1 MNRASIFTLPMKVK
15 GDASKQHRHPRRL
28 VGGVFLDRRVL
39 ICACCCELPP
49 SDMSAEG
56 EAHDHSQDAA
66 KATKVAPEQQF
77 LAPEKVRD
85 LTPWRAYFITTA
97 DLHQR
102 FTRRMRCHKL
112 NFRRSMDL

>member
-1 MNRASIFTLPMKVK
+1 
-15 GDASKQHRHPRRL
+15 
-28 VGGVFLDRRVL
+28 
-39 ICACCCELPP
+39 
-49 SDMSAEG
+49 MSAEG

-85 LTPWRAYFITTA
+85 IGAHILLLLPTFTTA
-97 DLHQR
+97 SR
-102 FTRRMRCHKL
+102 RRMRCHKL